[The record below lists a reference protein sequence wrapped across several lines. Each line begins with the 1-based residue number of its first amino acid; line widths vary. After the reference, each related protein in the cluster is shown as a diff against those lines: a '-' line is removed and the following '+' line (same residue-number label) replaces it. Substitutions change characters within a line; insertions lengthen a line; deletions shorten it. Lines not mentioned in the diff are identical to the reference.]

1 MSDLFKDKYRI
12 ESTRLPGW
20 DYASSGFYFVTICTH
35 ERAHY
40 FGDVLIDNNGMTSVA
55 LSNIGKIARDCWLDI
70 SNHFPNAS
78 LDEWVVMP
86 NHVHGIIV
94 IGDNDVNTFCRD
106 EAMPRLYKYTGPYPQ
121 MSKISP
127 QPQSLSVIVGS
138 FKSAT
143 SYKCHKQNLNFA
155 WQSRFYDHIIR
166 NEISLNKIRR
176 YIRNNPQMWYRDRN
190 NPEGLLM

>member
-94 IGDNDVNTFCRD
+94 INQNDNQRNDFCRD
-106 EAMPRLYKYTGPYPQ
+106 VACNVSTNPRAAGVDIKHASSDERKKW
-121 MSKISP
+121 MSYISP
-127 QPQSLSVIVGS
+127 AP
-138 FKSAT
+138 
-143 SYKCHKQNLNFA
+143 
-155 WQSRFYDHIIR
+155 
-166 NEISLNKIRR
+166 
-176 YIRNNPQMWYRDRN
+176 
-190 NPEGLLM
+190 